1 MRIFAESARARSA
14 KAKTFAP
21 RLTILPVTIFT
32 MLLLSA
38 CSALP
43 GGSTTAGDGA
53 ASDSPHEQR
62 TDMIKKSPN
71 DSREYR
77 SLDLPN
83 GLQVLL
89 ISDPTTDKAAAAM
102 DVHVGSEDDPVDR
115 QGLAHFLEHMLFL
128 GTEKYPDADAYQ
140 KYINQHGGSHNA
152 STSLNHTNYF
162 FDIDKQ
168 FLAPA
173 LDRFSQQFT
182 APLFTAEYVEREKN
196 AVNSEYSAKLK
207 DDGRRFFG
215 VLKEAINQSHPMS
228 KFAVGSLATLED
240 REGSSIRDEL
250 LKFYAEHYR
259 ADQMRLVVLGSEPL
273 DELEAMVKPLFEP
286 VPAKPSLEH
295 LTASNEAGLSPD
307 TPPLEGPVVGRLEQ
321 RFLTESEIPALVR
334 IEPFRER
341 RSLTLLFDVPSTLPH
356 YQTKPLYY
364 LTYLIGHE
372 GEGSLLSA
380 LKARQL
386 AEGLSAGI
394 FINTDQRALLSI
406 SVNLTKQ
413 GVDQHDAVIAGVFD
427 YVDLIREKGI
437 EAWRFEE
444 QQRMMELAFKFQE
457 KSAPIHIVSSLAGRL
472 HDFDPAIVLSA
483 PYTLD
488 KFDAELIQ
496 SYADQIVPE
505 NMLALLTAPDQK
517 GLDKVEQ
524 WYQVPYSLQRLSKA
538 DLSQYGSE
546 GGKVAQSDER
556 SAISELLALPDHN
569 SFIPDRLDLLA
580 EADSEKP
587 ERLIQRPGMDTWYAK
602 DTSFGSPKASL
613 YVSLQ
618 SPLANASVR
627 DLVMT
632 EMLVSL
638 TEDKLNEYTY
648 EAYVAGLDFKLY
660 KHVRGLTLRIDGY
673 SDKQYVLVEKVLNT
687 LAGLKIDPVRFKQIK
702 KEILRSLRNAEQSKP
717 FERIATR
724 SRRTLLVP
732 AWDEKEQAAALES
745 VSADD
750 MRPFADKFLRKLHA
764 TILAHGNVTREQ
776 AMAASEVVQDIL
788 LKQAEPVTV
797 EKSRIVDITDARYH
811 AREQTQHPDWAYLYY
826 VQGPSR
832 SYQHRAQFGLLAQMM
847 STPYYN
853 RVRTQKQM
861 GYVVFATPF
870 TLLEV
875 PGLAFIVQ
883 SPSNRP
889 AEIHAE
895 TTDFL
900 NEFATSVES
909 MTDADFEQHKAAL
922 ITRLLEKDK
931 TLEQRS
937 DRYWTEIDIGNENF
951 DTTKQIAK
959 AVSALSKS
967 EVLAYYQKQFIEA
980 PEGLL
985 FYAEPEAASATEAA
999 AIDSDTA
1006 ALPWP
1011 PADMKQLPSKELFVK
1026 QNGLFVPVE

>member
-1 MRIFAESARARSA
+1 
-14 KAKTFAP
+14 
-21 RLTILPVTIFT
+21 

-43 GGSTTAGDGA
+43 GGSTQAGDGA
-53 ASDSPHEQR
+53 ASDSTHEQR
-62 TDMIKKSPN
+62 TDMIEKSPN
-71 DSREYR
+71 DSRDYR
-77 SLDLPN
+77 SLSLPN

-102 DVHVGSEDDPVDR
+102 DVHVGSENDPVDR

-152 STSLNHTNYF
+152 STSLSHTNYF

-215 VLKEAINQSHPMS
+215 VLKETINQAHPMS
-228 KFAVGSLATLED
+228 KFAVGSLNTLED
-240 REGSSIRDEL
+240 RDGSTIRDEL

-259 ADQMRLVVLGSEPL
+259 ADQMRLVVLGTEPL

-295 LTASNEAGLSPD
+295 LEASSEPGLSPD
-307 TPPLEGPVVGRLEQ
+307 TRPLDVPDERALEQ
-321 RFLTESEIPALVR
+321 RFLTDTETPALVR

-394 FINTDQRALLSI
+394 FINADQRALLSI

-413 GVDQHDAVIAGVFD
+413 GVDEHDAVIAGIFE
-427 YVDLIREKGI
+427 YVELIREKGI
-437 EAWRFEE
+437 EAWRFQE

-457 KSAPIHIVSSLAGRL
+457 KSAPIHLVSSLAGRL

-488 KFDAELIQ
+488 KFDAELIRE
-496 SYADQIVPE
+496 YAEQIVPE
-505 NMLALLTAPDQK
+505 NMLALLTAPDQQ
-517 GLDKVEQ
+517 GLDKLEQ
-524 WYQVPYSLQRLSKA
+524 WYQVPYSVHQLTATDLALYNSGTSEDKA
-538 DLSQYGSE
+538 ASTDEILA
-546 GGKVAQSDER
+546 VSD
-556 SAISELLALPDHN
+556 LLALPGRN

-580 EADSEKP
+580 DADSEKP
-587 ERLIQRPGMDTWYAK
+587 KRLIERPGMDTWYAK

-618 SPLANASVR
+618 SPVANASVR

-673 SDKQYVLVEKVLNT
+673 SDKQYVLVEKVLST
-687 LAGLKIDPVRFKQIK
+687 LAGLKIDPVRFSQIK

-724 SRRTLLVP
+724 SRRTLLQP
-732 AWDEKEQAAALES
+732 AWDEKEQAAALEA
-745 VSADD
+745 VSAED
-750 MRPFADKFLRKLHA
+750 MKPFADRFLSELHA
-764 TILAHGNVTREQ
+764 TILAHGNVTRDQ
-776 AMAASEVVQDIL
+776 AIAASEVVQNIL
-788 LKQAEPVTV
+788 LEDATPVSV

-853 RVRTQKQM
+853 RVRTKKQM

-883 SPSNRP
+883 SPSHRP
-889 AEIHAE
+889 VEIHAE
-895 TTDFL
+895 TTAFL
-900 NEFATSVES
+900 DEFADNLDS
-909 MTDADFEQHKAAL
+909 MSEKDFEQHKAAL
-922 ITRLLEKDK
+922 VTRLLEKDK

-937 DRYWTEIDIGNENF
+937 DRYWTEIDIGNEDF
-951 DTTKQIAK
+951 DTTKQIAET
-959 AVSALSKS
+959 VSALNKAD
-967 EVLAYYQKQFIEA
+967 VLAYYQTHFVES

-985 FYAEPEAASATEAA
+985 FYAEPEASTAPEAA
-999 AIDSDTA
+999 ALDSA
-1006 ALPWP
+1006 GAELPWP
-1011 PADMKQLPSKELFVK
+1011 PKDMTALPAKQAFVEQNALF
-1026 QNGLFVPVE
+1026 NTGE